1 MPERQGRVE
10 VIAGPMFAGKTEE
23 LLRRVRR
30 AAIAGQR
37 VVVFSHSLDTR
48 AGGDRIASHAG
59 LDAPS
64 RVVGS
69 AEGIATAVGSLP
81 HHDAAAAA
89 ALVLRCLPEL
99 PAAPELP
106 MRTPLEGVVAQWAR
120 AIDGIDVAAD
130 GTLVQVSALDGRAE
144 IDASFDRDAH
154 GGLLTFLDV
163 AAAQPVP
170 PRRVKVQ
177 CAGPLTLG
185 VALVEI
191 GIEPDVAFRLGART
205 ARAWGRALEAL
216 VGSRLPGA
224 AILVCFDEPALVRW
238 QAGTA
243 PLDRETATDILSTAL
258 AAPAC
263 LTAVHVCG
271 PGDLRLALAAGPR
284 LVHFDIGALDLDDA
298 VSLSRFLEGGGWVMW
313 GTIPTHRPVGEH
325 AAPLWK
331 GLLGTWCE
339 LTRRG
344 CDPSRLRSQALIAP
358 ACGLAGHGASQAER
372 AMMLAREIGGYVHD
386 HAAATKLAVGA

>member
-1 MPERQGRVE
+1 MPDRV
-10 VIAGPMFAGKTEE
+10 
-23 LLRRVRR
+23 L
-30 AAIAGQR
+30 
-37 VVVFSHSLDTR
+37 
-48 AGGDRIASHAG
+48 AS
-59 LDAPS
+59 
-64 RVVGS
+64 
-69 AEGIATAVGSLP
+69 GIATAIGSLP

-120 AIDGIDVAAD
+120 AIDGINVRAD
-130 GTLVQVSALDGRAE
+130 GTLVTVAPLDGRVE
-144 IDASFDRDAH
+144 IDATFDRDAH

-170 PRRVKVQ
+170 PGRVKVQ

-191 GIEPDVAFRLGART
+191 GVDPDIAFRLGART
-205 ARAWGRALEAL
+205 ARAWARALEAL
-216 VGSRLPGA
+216 VGSRLPNA
-224 AILVCFDEPALVRW
+224 AIVVCFDEPALVRW

-271 PGDLRLALAAGPR
+271 RGDLRLALAAGPR
-284 LVHFDIGALDLDDA
+284 LVHFDIGALDIDDA
-298 VSLSRFLEGGGWVMW
+298 VSLSRFLEGGGWVVW
-313 GTIPTHRPVGEH
+313 GAIPTHRPVGEQ

-344 CDPSRLRSQALIAP
+344 CDPSRLRAQALIAP

-386 HAAATKLAVGA
+386 HGAATKLAIGA